1 MSGESPFLLR
11 HWEVTVENT
20 EKVERIRTICAEHLG
35 CINCPLIDQCKRQNK
50 IDGIGHYDFC
60 IGLWD
65 YAIQNGIIKESDQEA
80 KADNGK
86 PQYTLVPPALLDACE
101 RVRAYGN
108 KKYHSPDNWRNVEAQ
123 RYWEAL
129 IRHVRAAW
137 DDYRK
142 RDKES
147 GLRHLDHIICNAGFI
162 EQFLEEEENGE

>member
-1 MSGESPFLLR
+1 MN
-11 HWEVTVENT
+11 NT
-20 EKVERIRTICAEHLG
+20 EKVETIRKICSTHAD
-35 CINCPLIDQCKRQNK
+35 CNKCPLTDKCKEQNK
-50 IDGIGHYDFC
+50 LDGIGDYDFC

-65 YAIQNGIIKESDQEA
+65 YAIKKGLIADTA
-80 KADNGK
+80 KADKGK

-101 RVRAYGN
+101 RVRQYGN
-108 KKYHSPDNWRNVEAQ
+108 KKYHSPENWREVEAQ

-147 GLRHLDHIICNAGFI
+147 GLRHLDHIICNAAFI
-162 EQFLEEEENGE
+162 EQFLEEENDK